1 MRVLTQLG
9 LNSGFMKIHGIF
21 NIAAMACY
29 IFLAQLWPVSCILE
43 NYSFSIPM
51 PYGGHTLEVSDFS
64 KSVPYI
70 YQLPYGGQILRRGF
84 GPTLG
89 RPQSNRDGSDG

>member
-1 MRVLTQLG
+1 MLTQLG
-9 LNSGFMKIHGIF
+9 LNSGFLKIYGIF

-29 IFLAQLWPVSCILE
+29 ICFAQLLPLSCILE
-43 NYSFSIPM
+43 NYSFSNPM
-51 PYGGHTLEVSDFS
+51 PYGAHTLEMSDFS

-84 GPTLG
+84 GLTLG
-89 RPQSNRDGSDG
+89 RPQSNPDGSDG